1 MERTAWVATPQ
12 AVRGRKRQVAKIYEL
27 YRLLLFRLCKMR
39 HANHFL
45 PDSAD
50 GRALLKALLRCK
62 LSADAAKEAACWLEP
77 SELPALQRAA
87 QRVRLH
93 DVGKL
98 VSLTYDERESGRL
111 WLLRPCDVPWP
122 EVQRR
127 TRERSIKA
135 DRERKRR
142 KRQELRERREMMRNT
157 PRRDDAIMRMLS
169 TDWTPVSEIVQQA
182 RTVRVFR
189 CGDVVRWGGS
199 LREAFRGAATSGSL
213 RKLVHRTLDQLEG
226 LGVVET
232 ELRKGTRGLV
242 RWARK
247 VDLEPALRPDAFC
260 HGDSVTGG
268 IGCRENTKTDDAA
281 KPSGVAKNVR
291 SKPKN
296 RVRCNN
302 GASGYVSSEPQR
314 SPPWHDQVWLSEE
327 G

>member
-1 MERTAWVATPQ
+1 
-12 AVRGRKRQVAKIYEL
+12 
-27 YRLLLFRLCKMR
+27 
-39 HANHFL
+39 
-45 PDSAD
+45 
-50 GRALLKALLRCK
+50 
-62 LSADAAKEAACWLEP
+62 
-77 SELPALQRAA
+77 
-87 QRVRLH
+87 
-93 DVGKL
+93 
-98 VSLTYDERESGRL
+98 L

-127 TRERSIKA
+127 TRER
-135 DRERKRR
+135 
-142 KRQELRERREMMRNT
+142 
-157 PRRDDAIMRMLS
+157 
-169 TDWTPVSEIVQQA
+169 
-182 RTVRVFR
+182 
-189 CGDVVRWGGS
+189 GGS